1 MRAGTV
7 QETPQKAVPWTF
19 LSNHSHVLICL
30 ANEPYLRLRD
40 VAEMVGITERS
51 AQRIVMELEQAGV
64 LARCRVGRR
73 NSYVVHVDQ
82 PLRHPVERHCT
93 VADLLKMVNGE
104 LPQVTI
110 DDAAAEDSEA
120 STTPGLAKMPHD

>member
-1 MRAGTV
+1 
-7 QETPQKAVPWTF
+7 
-19 LSNHSHVLICL
+19 
-30 ANEPYLRLRD
+30 
-40 VAEMVGITERS
+40 
-51 AQRIVMELEQAGV
+51 V

-73 NSYVVHVDQ
+73 NSYIVHVDQ

-110 DDAAAEDSEA
+110 DDAAEDSET
-120 STTPGLAKMPHD
+120 STTPD